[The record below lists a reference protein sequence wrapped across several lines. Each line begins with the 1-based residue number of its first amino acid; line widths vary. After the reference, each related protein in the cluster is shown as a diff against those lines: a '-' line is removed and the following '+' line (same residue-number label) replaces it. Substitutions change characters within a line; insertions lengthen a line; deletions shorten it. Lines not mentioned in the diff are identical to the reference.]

1 MKKILSLLMVAFMA
15 TMAVSCNKDDDK
27 NKDNNPPQGL
37 SDNTLVYDGTVYN
50 GESGVQFL
58 NGSLQYALFNHSE
71 NGFELSG
78 NIESSAYNRTFDLT
92 QHHADFMFTV
102 HINVGEILD
111 LKFQNYPQNFWCFLN
126 GESLEN
132 TSCFR
137 SGTATV
143 TMNNGQLTVVVEGVL
158 INGKELK
165 YKVVASQSA
174 PGPSSEVTPNGLVI
188 GDQQYQLHPTLSITN
203 EGYYLFDA
211 RDPNGAYDIIADIPA
226 TLMNQTVNLAQLS
239 GVDRFYINFQ
249 STNLSFA
256 LQTGSQPIS
265 AINDEPVSAVF
276 SEGTMEFTKE
286 NGVVV
291 CKVSG
296 TLSNGVFV
304 GFMMNV
310 SEEDIDAMDY
320 QVILDGQAFEAEAI
334 AWYRSDAGL
343 PYEIRLV
350 GQGDGAISLK
360 VEFEPAAFN
369 HDIGL
374 TTTTTAYKYR
384 VSVNFPDTTATQD
397 AFDGTVQSSY
407 WVISSQTEV
416 PVTGCL
422 FTRGTLH
429 IDEDEY
435 NIGFSLSGTL
445 SNGHSVSGQVRLSKS
460 EFQDPNI
467 RK

>member
-1 MKKILSLLMVAFMA
+1 
-15 TMAVSCNKDDDK
+15 
-27 NKDNNPPQGL
+27 
-37 SDNTLVYDGTVYN
+37 
-50 GESGVQFL
+50 
-58 NGSLQYALFNHSE
+58 
-71 NGFELSG
+71 
-78 NIESSAYNRTFDLT
+78 
-92 QHHADFMFTV
+92 
-102 HINVGEILD
+102 
-111 LKFQNYPQNFWCFLN
+111 
-126 GESLEN
+126 
-132 TSCFR
+132 
-137 SGTATV
+137 
-143 TMNNGQLTVVVEGVL
+143 
-158 INGKELK
+158 
-165 YKVVASQSA
+165 
-174 PGPSSEVTPNGLVI
+174 
-188 GDQQYQLHPTLSITN
+188 
-203 EGYYLFDA
+203 
-211 RDPNGAYDIIADIPA
+211 
-226 TLMNQTVNLAQLS
+226 MNQTVNLAQLS

-445 SNGHSVSGQVRLSKS
+445 TNGHSVSGQVRLSKS

>member
-1 MKKILSLLMVAFMA
+1 MKKIFSLLMVAFMA
-15 TMAVSCNKDDDK
+15 TMVVSCDKDD
-27 NKDNNPPQGL
+27 NKEDSNTL
-37 SDNTLVYDGTVYN
+37 SDNTLVYDGKVYS
-50 GESGVQFL
+50 GESGVQFM
-58 NGSLQYALFNHSE
+58 NGSLQYALYNHSA

-92 QHHADFMFTV
+92 QHHEDFMFTV
-102 HINVGEILD
+102 HINVGESLD

-143 TMNNGQLTVVVEGVL
+143 TVANGQLTVVVEGVL

-165 YKVVASQSA
+165 YKVVA
-174 PGPSSEVTPNGLVI
+174 PKTPSGDTPEVTPNGLVI
-188 GDQQYQLHPTLSITN
+188 GNQQYQLHPSLSITN

-211 RDPNGAYDIIADIPA
+211 HDPNGAYDIIADIPS
-226 TLMNQTVNLAQLS
+226 TLMNQTIDLTQLS
-239 GVDRFYINFQ
+239 GVDRFFINFQ
-249 STNLSFA
+249 STNLSYA
-256 LQTGSQPIS
+256 LQTGGQPIN

-286 NGVVV
+286 NGVLV

-296 TLSNGVFV
+296 TLTNGVFV

-310 SEEDIDAMDY
+310 PESDVEAMDY
-320 QVILDGQAFEAEAI
+320 QIVLDGQAFEAEAL

-343 PYEIRLV
+343 PYEVRLM
-350 GQGDGAISLK
+350 GQGDDAISMK

-369 HDIGL
+369 HDISL

-384 VSVNFPDTTATQD
+384 VAVYFPDTTATQD
-397 AFDGTVQSSY
+397 AFDGTVESSY

-416 PVTGCL
+416 PLTGCL
-422 FTRGTLH
+422 FTRGTLSV
-429 IDEDEY
+429 DEDEY

-445 SNGHSVSGQVRLSKS
+445 ANGHSVSGQVRLSKT

-467 RK
+467 RKR